1 MSVMSVIRLPHI
13 FKPSLPLFDSTT
25 SPINKRVRARGG
37 KGGWAT
43 TDITDFTDG
52 FIRLSVM
59 SVNFPEILFAQR
71 SLPAFMW
78 GGPVFIDRL
87 PLLFE
92 SDTLKRS
99 HRVPPGNGHGGCR
112 VKCEMSSTPTAS
124 DLSWLPHA
132 ARS

>member
-1 MSVMSVIRLPHI
+1 MGQRDVVENRDGDRPVADRRSDQSQ
-13 FKPSLPLFDSTT
+13 PSSALATP
-25 SPINKRVRARGG
+25 GG
-37 KGGWAT
+37 AG
-43 TDITDFTDG
+43 
-52 FIRLSVM
+52 R
-59 SVNFPEILFAQR
+59 
-71 SLPAFMW
+71 
-78 GGPVFIDRL
+78 VFIDRL

-92 SDTLKRS
+92 SETLKRS